1 MMKLLSWAA
10 MALREW
16 PDYQT
21 ALRIAAASN
30 ALAGRLEEARNARE
44 RLQKLDP
51 KLRISNLEDEL
62 GPYHR
67 PQDIVRYAEGLRV
80 AGLPH

>member
-1 MMKLLSWAA
+1 

-21 ALRIAAASN
+21 ALRIAAASY
-30 ALAGRLEEARNARE
+30 ALVGNLEEAEGVRE

-51 KLRISNLEDEL
+51 KLRISNLKDEL

-67 PQDIVRYAEGLRV
+67 PQDIARYVEGLRA
-80 AGLPH
+80 AGLPD

>member
-1 MMKLLSWAA
+1 

-30 ALAGRLEEARNARE
+30 ALAGRLEEARNVLE

-67 PQDIVRYAEGLRV
+67 PQDVVRYIEGLRA

>member
-1 MMKLLSWAA
+1 

-30 ALAGRLEEARNARE
+30 ALAGRLEEGKNARQ
-44 RLQKLDP
+44 RLQVLDP
-51 KLRISNLEDEL
+51 KLRISNLKDEL

-67 PQDIVRYAEGLRV
+67 PHDIVRYVEGLRA
-80 AGLPH
+80 AGLPD

>member
-1 MMKLLSWAA
+1 

-21 ALRIAAASN
+21 ALRIAAASY
-30 ALAGRLEEARNARE
+30 ALAGRPGEARKARE

-67 PQDIVRYAEGLRV
+67 PQDIAKYVEGLRA
-80 AGLPH
+80 AGLPD

>member
-1 MMKLLSWAA
+1 VQPVAPAA
-10 MALREW
+10 KRS
-16 PDYQT
+16 
-21 ALRIAAASN
+21 AASY
-30 ALAGRLEEARNARE
+30 ALAGRLEEAMIVRE

-67 PQDIVRYAEGLRV
+67 PQDIAKYVEGLRA
-80 AGLPH
+80 AGLPD

>member
-1 MMKLLSWAA
+1 

-16 PDYQT
+16 PEYQT
-21 ALRIAAASN
+21 ALRIAAASH
-30 ALAGRLEEARNARE
+30 ALAGHLEEAQSVRH

-67 PQDIVRYAEGLRV
+67 PQDISRYVEGLRA
-80 AGLPH
+80 AGLPD

>member
-1 MMKLLSWAA
+1 MTLH
-10 MALREW
+10 EW

-30 ALAGRLEEARNARE
+30 ALAGRLEKARNVRE

-51 KLRISNLEDEL
+51 QLRISNLDNEL

-67 PQDIVRYAEGLRV
+67 PHDIVRYVEGLRV
-80 AGLPH
+80 AGSPH